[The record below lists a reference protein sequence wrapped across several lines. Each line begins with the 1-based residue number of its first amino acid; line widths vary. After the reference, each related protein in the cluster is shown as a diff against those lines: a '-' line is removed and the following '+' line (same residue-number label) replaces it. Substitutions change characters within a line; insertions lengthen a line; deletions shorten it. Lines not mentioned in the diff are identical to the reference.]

1 MHISQ
6 VIKKP
11 LVTEKSTNLQVKQ
24 NYMFKV
30 DTRANKKHIKAA
42 VEKMFKV
49 SVINVNVL
57 IVPGK
62 EKTVGRHRVQR
73 PSWKKAIVTLAPG
86 NKIEFFEGV

>member
-1 MHISQ
+1 MHVSQ

-30 DTRANKKHIKAA
+30 DTRANKKQIKAA

-49 SVINVNVL
+49 SVTNVNVL

>member
-1 MHISQ
+1 MHITQ
-6 VIKKP
+6 VIIKP

-30 DTRANKKHIKAA
+30 DTRANKHQIKTA

-49 SVINVNVL
+49 DVTKVNVL
-57 IVPGK
+57 NVPGK
-62 EKTVGRHRVQR
+62 EKTVGRHKVQR

>member
-30 DTRANKKHIKAA
+30 DTRANKKQIKAA

>member
-30 DTRANKKHIKAA
+30 DTRANKKQIKAA

-49 SVINVNVL
+49 SVTNVNVL